1 MKNPYAIVK
10 LPYITEKSTI
20 QKDDFNKIA
29 FKVDC
34 KANKIEIK
42 KAIETI
48 FKVKVKDVNTVR
60 LTGKVKKLGRNEGKR
75 PNWKKAI
82 ITLEKGAKIDFFEGA

>member
-1 MKNPYAIVK
+1 MKNPYAIVR

-20 QKDDFNKIA
+20 QKDDLNKIA

-60 LTGKVKKLGRNEGKR
+60 LTGKVKRLGRNEGKR
-75 PNWKKAI
+75 PDWKKAI